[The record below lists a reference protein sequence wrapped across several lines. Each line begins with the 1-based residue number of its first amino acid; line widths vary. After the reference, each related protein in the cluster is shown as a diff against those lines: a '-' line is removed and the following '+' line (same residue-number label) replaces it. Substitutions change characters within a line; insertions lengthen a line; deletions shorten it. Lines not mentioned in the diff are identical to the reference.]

1 MTSKHPEVHRII
13 AQIEKPTSRDPAGRV
28 TEGYYT
34 VVRGVMT
41 MTDASG
47 IPMRNA
53 NGDMPTLSALVDAA
67 LKWCQDN
74 GADWIGV
81 SFNTPNVLSRPFWR
95 GCGFE
100 PTGWKLAR
108 RIPPL

>member
-53 NGDMPTLSALVDAA
+53 NGDLHTHQLGKDENPASMACILTKQVRAAVHGYSAVTGPKREPLVYP
-67 LKWCQDN
+67 K
-74 GADWIGV
+74 
-81 SFNTPNVLSRPFWR
+81 
-95 GCGFE
+95 
-100 PTGWKLAR
+100 TGWR
-108 RIPPL
+108 